1 MAAMCIKD
9 GISTSSSRLLSILFI
24 LFSLCEF
31 CLSVGFFSAKLFS
44 LKWLLCSESSKAA
57 IWLLIGMLKYLLST
71 LKPPLHITLVVLLSS
86 FAICLCVV
94 LYFWHKYRGWQA
106 SKGRKRREPTPT
118 ELTFKLHPI
127 PPGSKGTALNVRLNS
142 EICMKK
148 ICFLLLSKGFK
159 GTMKLHQSAT
169 SFFCPYVYQLGRTWM
184 QRPSDFSFIA
194 SDDGCKSIYS
204 VCLSLLSSCISAV
217 LTGELLYLNAL
228 YHNNPLDVWCTNWTA
243 FEYKASNQMGTENK
257 FFFLL

>member
-1 MAAMCIKD
+1 MYKRWYFHFLLP
-9 GISTSSSRLLSILFI
+9 STQHPVHSLL
-24 LFSLCEF
+24 SLCEF

-204 VCLSLLSSCISAV
+204 VCLSLLSSCMCCADRWASV
-217 LTGELLYLNAL
+217 LKRPVSQQPTWCLMYELNCI
-228 YHNNPLDVWCTNWTA
+228 WI
-243 FEYKASNQMGTENK
+243 
-257 FFFLL
+257 